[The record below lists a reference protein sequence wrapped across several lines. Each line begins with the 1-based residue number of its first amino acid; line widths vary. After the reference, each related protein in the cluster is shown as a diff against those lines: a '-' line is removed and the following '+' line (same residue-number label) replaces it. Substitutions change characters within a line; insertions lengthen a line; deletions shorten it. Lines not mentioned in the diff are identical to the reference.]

1 MWFFIVVNNL
11 VFGTFAATRTR
22 AIVVV
27 APHWKLIRSR
37 QHKCFYFFEKY
48 IWLLREINN
57 LFYIFEYFPKWL
69 KFWFH
74 GSFGMLLKIPK
85 NIWNFFFFFL
95 GTTILLVSVFNIFS
109 VYHYT
114 HGIYIL
120 NSPTYTFYLN
130 N

>member
-85 NIWNFFFFFL
+85 NIWNFFFFFWVL
-95 GTTILLVSVFNIFS
+95 LYSWYLYSIYFLCTTILMVSIF
-109 VYHYT
+109 
-114 HGIYIL
+114 
-120 NSPTYTFYLN
+120 
-130 N
+130 